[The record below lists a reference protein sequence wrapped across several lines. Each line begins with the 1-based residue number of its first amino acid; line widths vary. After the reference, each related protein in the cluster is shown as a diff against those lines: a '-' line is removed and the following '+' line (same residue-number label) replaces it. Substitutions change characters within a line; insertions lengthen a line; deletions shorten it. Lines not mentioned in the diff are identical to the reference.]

1 VKRIFGIVFGS
12 VRQIQRQGWYTVY
25 YLFTAKKNENQELRQ
40 TVYDLNTSLGPHQ
53 RNEELKYRIPG
64 CLPFLQH
71 CHVAK
76 TPNTFCCAVQC
87 AHTHKHTPPHTQTHT
102 IPMEFSDSL
111 WLVQY
116 ELYIH
121 QLQRVVGGGV
131 LLGYINC
138 GGTKWGPSMLNE
150 PRRTTRMSTRMVT
163 PFVNCTGEKN
173 AVKNY

>member
-76 TPNTFCCAVQC
+76 TPNTFCCAVHTHTHTQT
-87 AHTHKHTPPHTQTHT
+87 HTHKHTQ
-102 IPMEFSDSL
+102 FQRNSNSL
-111 WLVQY
+111 TLCGWYSMNYTSTNFNAWWGVVCCLV
-116 ELYIH
+116 ISI
-121 QLQRVVGGGV
+121 VVVQNGAPA
-131 LLGYINC
+131 C
-138 GGTKWGPSMLNE
+138 
-150 PRRTTRMSTRMVT
+150 
-163 PFVNCTGEKN
+163 
-173 AVKNY
+173 